1 MSAQTSPELAD
12 LVAGYLALRRALGYR
27 LLAEEKVLAEYVT
40 FATARGVHT
49 VTVSMTAAWAESR
62 PGQSPSAVARRASI
76 VRRFAQYLCAF
87 EPDCEQVPAKL
98 VGGPLHRRAP
108 FIFTAEQITA
118 LLEATATISPPLWAA
133 GARTLI
139 GLLAATGLRPGEA
152 WRLDDTDLHTE
163 HSLDVDVAHGSG
175 ADIGQGVLLIRC
187 SKWGRTRQIPLH
199 PSTTAA
205 LSEYQQQRE
214 VLLRGGP
221 RRHGEDCPALI
232 LDGTG
237 ARLHTVGPSTT
248 FRRLLAETGIS
259 APPGQRAPR
268 AHDLRHTFAANT
280 LRDWHAA
287 GLAVQPR
294 LGALSGYLGHVNP
307 AHTYWYF
314 QAVPELMTVLGHRH
328 DSHSA
333 GNAEV
338 TQ

>member
-1 MSAQTSPELAD
+1 MSTQTSPELAS

-27 LLAEEKVLAEYVT
+27 LLAEERVLADYVA

-49 VTVSMTAAWAESR
+49 VTVSMTAGWAESR
-62 PGQSPSAVARRASI
+62 PGLSPAAVARRAST
-76 VRRFAQYLCAF
+76 VRRFAQYLRAF
-87 EPDCEQVPAKL
+87 DPDCEQVPAKL
-98 VGGPLHRRAP
+98 VGGPAQRRAP
-108 FIFTAEQITA
+108 FIFTAEQISA
-118 LLEATATISPPLWAA
+118 LLQATATTSPPLWAA

-152 WRLDDTDLHTE
+152 WRLDDTDLTPP
-163 HSLDVDVAHGSG
+163 AGG
-175 ADIGQGVLLIRC
+175 ADGGQGLLLIRC

-199 PSTTAA
+199 TTTLTA
-205 LSEYQQQRE
+205 LTDYQQQRE
-214 VLLRGGP
+214 ALRRSSRP
-221 RRHGEDCPALI
+221 QAQDCPALI

-248 FRRLLAETGIS
+248 FRRLLSETGIS

-268 AHDLRHTFAANT
+268 AHDLRHTFAVNT

-294 LGALSGYLGHVNP
+294 LGALSAYLGHANP

-314 QAVPELMTVLGHRH
+314 QAVPELMTVLGQRY

-333 GNAEV
+333 GNTEV